1 VFGENYDSN
10 RSLTLRSGFAAGM
23 FEVAS
28 NDDPAQQP
36 LQLDTSARVLRI
48 FFDALFSS
56 GKPVIDSSDQDADDL
71 LGLADKF
78 QSPAVKDK
86 ILDALV
92 HSPLVGKDPKR
103 YFFLA
108 ARMDR
113 PSLARRAAEQ
123 MNDPIED
130 WTAED
135 VNEAGG
141 RYFLALLWSAMRQ
154 EMLGVHYHGPPR
166 WVTDPWAKVGDSLDR
181 HLR

>member
-1 VFGENYDSN
+1 MMIPPNSHSSSTRPQGCYGSFST
-10 RSLTLRSGFAAGM
+10 RCSRQ
-23 FEVAS
+23 AS
-28 NDDPAQQP
+28 Q
-36 LQLDTSARVLRI
+36 
-48 FFDALFSS
+48 SS
-56 GKPVIDSSDQDADDL
+56 IR
-71 LGLADKF
+71 ADKF